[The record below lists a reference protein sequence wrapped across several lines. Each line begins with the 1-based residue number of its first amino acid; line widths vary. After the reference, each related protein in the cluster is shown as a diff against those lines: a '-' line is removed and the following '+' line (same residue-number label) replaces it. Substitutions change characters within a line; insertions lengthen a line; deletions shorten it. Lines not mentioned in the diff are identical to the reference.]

1 MVVALADT
9 FWVVISYA
17 FSARP
22 DCLCLLDLSFFLI
35 VAILGKMSEWDSLSK
50 WVLGRGGKGPKPLSQ
65 AYCGC
70 AAAMERCRM
79 RQGSSLAE
87 HPLDDSDSAAL
98 LPAALMQITDQ
109 GAGSNVSHSR
119 GCV

>member
-1 MVVALADT
+1 
-9 FWVVISYA
+9 
-17 FSARP
+17 
-22 DCLCLLDLSFFLI
+22 
-35 VAILGKMSEWDSLSK
+35 MSEWDSLSK
-50 WVLGRGGKGPKPLSQ
+50 WVLGRGGKGPKLLSQ

-98 LPAALMQITDQ
+98 LPAALMQITDRVPAATSHTVEVVSDAYGDQ
-109 GAGSNVSHSR
+109 VQDDRAAGQFRTDVPGLHP
-119 GCV
+119 